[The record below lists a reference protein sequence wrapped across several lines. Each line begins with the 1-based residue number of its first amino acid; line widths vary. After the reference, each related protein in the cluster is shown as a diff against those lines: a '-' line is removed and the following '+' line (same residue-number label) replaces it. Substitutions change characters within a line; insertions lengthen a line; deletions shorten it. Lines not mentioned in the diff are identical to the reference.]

1 MSKITSRNYR
11 KEHGQGMVEFS
22 VGMVILVILLVGAV
36 DTGRALLTYLSMRDA
51 AQEGAMYGSTEPYT
65 ISGGSKILN
74 PSISSRAIGSSDMM
88 TSVAGDIQ
96 VDVEFINRV
105 SRETFTVADKD
116 PCMGDG
122 IRVRLTYEHFPL
134 SMPLVGSFIGAGD
147 DYTIPISA
155 SVVDTVLRPPC
166 P

>member
-1 MSKITSRNYR
+1 MSKIFSRNYQ
-11 KEHGQGMVEFS
+11 KEHGQSLVEFS
-22 VGMVILVILLVGAV
+22 VGMVILVILLVGIV
-36 DTGRALLTYLSMRDA
+36 DVGRALLTYLSMRDA
-51 AQEGAMYGSTEPYT
+51 AQEGAIYGSTEPY
-65 ISGGSKILN
+65 IIAGGSKVLN
-74 PSISSRAIGSSDMM
+74 PSISSRAMDSSDLM
-88 TSVAGDIQ
+88 SSLAGDIQ

-122 IRVRLTYEHFPL
+122 IRVKLTYDHFPL
-134 SMPLVGSFIGAGD
+134 SMPLIGSLIGAGD
-147 DYTIPISA
+147 DYSIPIST

>member
-1 MSKITSRNYR
+1 MSKKFSKNHR
-11 KEHGQGMVEFS
+11 KEQGQSLVEFS
-22 VGMVILVILLVGAV
+22 VGMIILVIILVGAV
-36 DTGRALLTYLSMRDA
+36 DAGRALLTYLSMRDA
-51 AQEGAMYGSTEPYT
+51 AQEGAIYGSTEPY
-65 ISGGSKILN
+65 IIAGGSKILN
-74 PSISSRAIGSSDMM
+74 PSISSRAMDSSDMM
-88 TSVAGDIQ
+88 SSLIGDIQ

-122 IRVRLTYEHFPL
+122 IRVKLTYENFPL

>member
-1 MSKITSRNYR
+1 MSKIISRNYR
-11 KEHGQGMVEFS
+11 KERGQGLVEFS
-22 VGMVILVILLVGAV
+22 TGMVILVILLVGAV
-36 DTGRALLTYLSMRDA
+36 DAGRALVTYLSMRDA
-51 AQEGAMYGSTEPYT
+51 AQEGALYGSTEPYT
-65 ISGGSKILN
+65 IAGGSKIIN
-74 PSISSRAIGSSDMM
+74 PSISSRAMDSSDLM
-88 TSVAGDIQ
+88 SSLAGDIQ
-96 VDVEFINRV
+96 IDVEFINRV

-122 IRVRLTYEHFPL
+122 IRVKLTYEHFPL
-134 SMPLVGSFIGAGD
+134 SMPLIGSFIGAGD

>member
-1 MSKITSRNYR
+1 MSKIFSGNYR
-11 KEHGQGMVEFS
+11 NEHGQSMVEFS
-22 VGMVILVILLVGAV
+22 VGMVILVVLLVGAV
-36 DTGRALLTYLSMRDA
+36 DVGRALLTYLSMRDA
-51 AQEGAMYGSTEPYT
+51 AQEGAIFGSTEPY
-65 ISGGSKILN
+65 IIAGGNKILN
-74 PSISSRAIGSSDMM
+74 PSIASRAIDSSDLI
-88 TSVAGDIQ
+88 SSLAGDIQ

-105 SRETFTVADKD
+105 SRGTFTVADKD

-122 IRVRLTYEHFPL
+122 IRVKLTYEHFPL
-134 SMPLVGSFIGAGD
+134 SMPLIGSFIGAGD